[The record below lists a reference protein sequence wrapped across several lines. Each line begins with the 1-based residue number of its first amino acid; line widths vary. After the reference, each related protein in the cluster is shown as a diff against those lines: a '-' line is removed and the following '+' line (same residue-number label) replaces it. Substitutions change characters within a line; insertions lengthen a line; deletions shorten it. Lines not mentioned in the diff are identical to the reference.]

1 MSKKQ
6 KRRLEKRLFFYK
18 KIQKIPLFYGFFIHI
33 TIRKENQMIGD
44 CMNPVKRLIQ
54 FGKKLLPRI
63 GILTLA
69 VILSK
74 GKIQFVNVECLVTV
88 AIVMGIIDI
97 VIDVIQNIL
106 LRNITAIKLL
116 LAFAITIFSGFI
128 ELGVAVNIVIGF
140 VINGVL
146 PFILL
151 GFAVSNIWYQVGITK
166 VTPEEMSLEE
176 DNKNE

>member
-1 MSKKQ
+1 
-6 KRRLEKRLFFYK
+6 
-18 KIQKIPLFYGFFIHI
+18 
-33 TIRKENQMIGD
+33 
-44 CMNPVKRLIQ
+44 MNPVKRLIQ

-88 AIVMGIIDI
+88 AIVMGITDI

-128 ELGVAVNIVIGF
+128 ELGVAVNNV
-140 VINGVL
+140 NGVL

-166 VTPEEMSLEE
+166 VTPEEMSLKE

>member
-1 MSKKQ
+1 
-6 KRRLEKRLFFYK
+6 
-18 KIQKIPLFYGFFIHI
+18 
-33 TIRKENQMIGD
+33 
-44 CMNPVKRLIQ
+44 MNPVKRLIQ

-63 GILTLA
+63 GILTLV

-88 AIVMGIIDI
+88 AIVMGITDI

-166 VTPEEMSLEE
+166 VTPEEMSLKE

>member
-1 MSKKQ
+1 
-6 KRRLEKRLFFYK
+6 
-18 KIQKIPLFYGFFIHI
+18 
-33 TIRKENQMIGD
+33 MIGD
-44 CMNPVKRLIQ
+44 CMNPVKRLINY
-54 FGKKLLPRI
+54 GKKLLPRI

-88 AIVMGIIDI
+88 AIVMGITDI
-97 VIDVIQNIL
+97 VLDVIQDIL
-106 LRNITAIKLL
+106 LRNVTAIKLL

-128 ELGVAVNIVIGF
+128 ELGVAINMVNGF
-140 VINGVL
+140 VIDGVL

-151 GFAVSNIWYQVGITK
+151 GFA

>member
-1 MSKKQ
+1 
-6 KRRLEKRLFFYK
+6 
-18 KIQKIPLFYGFFIHI
+18 
-33 TIRKENQMIGD
+33 
-44 CMNPVKRLIQ
+44 MNPIKRLIQ

-69 VILSK
+69 VLLSK
-74 GKIQFVNVECLVTV
+74 GKIQFTNVECMVTV
-88 AIVMGIIDI
+88 AIVMGITDI

-176 DNKNE
+176 DNKIGRASCRERV

>member
-1 MSKKQ
+1 
-6 KRRLEKRLFFYK
+6 
-18 KIQKIPLFYGFFIHI
+18 
-33 TIRKENQMIGD
+33 MIGE
-44 CMNPVKRLIQ
+44 CMNPAKRLIQ

-88 AIVMGIIDI
+88 AIVMGITDI
-97 VIDVIQNIL
+97 VIDVIQYIL
-106 LRNITAIKLL
+106 LRNITVVKVLSTAVKVI

-140 VINGVL
+140 VIDGVL

>member
-1 MSKKQ
+1 M
-6 KRRLEKRLFFYK
+6 
-18 KIQKIPLFYGFFIHI
+18 
-33 TIRKENQMIGD
+33 
-44 CMNPVKRLIQ
+44 
-54 FGKKLLPRI
+54 
-63 GILTLA
+63 
-69 VILSK
+69 
-74 GKIQFVNVECLVTV
+74 
-88 AIVMGIIDI
+88 
-97 VIDVIQNIL
+97 
-106 LRNITAIKLL
+106 L